1 MTTLLSFSTSI
12 ARTGHSITTPSARM
26 SIYPP
31 PSRTESWLSQ
41 ALSMSDLLF
50 SRIPGQVP
58 STVSFAQLQKVRLS
72 RHFPRQMSPWTS
84 ENKCQDSEGWRVE
97 QARVAQLSFSTPD
110 VRASPKTSRW
120 EAPCVRCVMQQS
132 CSIPFFCP
140 PVSSVR
146 LSMFEPSKVSFQ
158 EVYSCQ

>member
-1 MTTLLSFSTSI
+1 MEWWLASGSEMMTLLSFSTSI

-26 SIYPP
+26 SIYLP

-72 RHFPRQMSPWTS
+72 RHFPRQMSLSTS
-84 ENKCQDSEGWRVE
+84 GNKCQDSEGWRVE
-97 QARVAQLSFSTPD
+97 QANVLLSYPFINS
-110 VRASPKTSRW
+110 
-120 EAPCVRCVMQQS
+120 S
-132 CSIPFFCP
+132 CSGLAQDKSLGCTMCAVRNAAILQHTFLL
-140 PVSSVR
+140 STSVIR
-146 LSMFEPSKVSFQ
+146 EAQHV
-158 EVYSCQ
+158 